1 MARLI
6 IMPRREDD
14 ATVWIGYADFLTTL
28 VVLFFVVAV
37 VFAGKLA
44 KTRPGY
50 LMGTV
55 TEPKTDKSIE
65 SCLVKLG
72 AGRQQRT
79 STAGQFEFRVDS
91 LRDVLTLGLM
101 VRCEGYREYSEPVSL
116 RPADT
121 TRVVVRLERVT
132 SVEVETLPGDAL
144 FPPDGYNLKAEA
156 ADTIA
161 QLGKQ
166 LKNKL
171 TADRVIAV
179 QGHSDDVPYPPG
191 SGKDNWV
198 LSAQRA
204 TAAAKI
210 LTNPEYG
217 VGLSPCQVA
226 IMGFGPS
233 RPVQPVVSGD
243 SPPEKREKRRANRR
257 IEFRIL
263 KGSELSG
270 GRCVE

>member
-1 MARLI
+1 
-6 IMPRREDD
+6 MPRREDD
-14 ATVWIGYADFLTTL
+14 AAVWIGYADFLTTL

-44 KTRPGY
+44 RTRPGY
-50 LMGTV
+50 LIGAV
-55 TEPKTDKSIE
+55 AQLKTNRSIE

-79 STAGQFEFRVDS
+79 NSAGTFEFRVDS

-101 VRCEGYREYSEPVSL
+101 VHCDGYRDYSEPISI

-121 TRVVVRLERVT
+121 TRVTVTLERVV

-144 FPPDGYNLKAEA
+144 FPPDAYTLKPEA

-161 QLGKQ
+161 QLGRE
-166 LKNKL
+166 LKDKL
-171 TADRVIAV
+171 TADRVVAV
-179 QGHSDDVPYPPG
+179 QGHSDDVPYPAG

-204 TAAAKI
+204 TAAAKV
-210 LTNPEYG
+210 LTSPEYG
-217 VGLSPCQVA
+217 VGLRECQVA

-233 RPVQPVVSGD
+233 RPVRALLPTD
-243 SPPEKREKRRANRR
+243 TPKEKREKRRANRR

-270 GRCVE
+270 GHCVE